1 MGNNT
6 WSYRLFQLQPKHD
19 LLIYLCIYNRP
30 YLLMQ
35 VCIFVGLLDTN
46 TIIKALF
53 SGICAFNI
61 MKMMPEIN
69 FSQDENRI
77 KLQILF
83 IHPLFVSG

>member
-1 MGNNT
+1 
-6 WSYRLFQLQPKHD
+6 
-19 LLIYLCIYNRP
+19 
-30 YLLMQ
+30 MQ